1 MKLTKSISYGKLER
15 DKEVIDRLAERNIS
29 WKLDSYFKKYEGKNI
44 EIELKLMLDEQKDG
58 KFKGGLYATV
68 DGKWHVFKRQ
78 NYKKLDDLVNG
89 LFDHLKESFS
99 RK

>member
-1 MKLTKSISYGKLER
+1 MKLIKSISYGKLER
-15 DKEVIDRLAERNIS
+15 DKEVIDRLTEKNMS
-29 WKLDSYFKKYEGKNI
+29 GKLDSYFKKYDNKDT

-58 KFKGGLYATV
+58 KFKGGLYATI

-89 LFDHLKESFS
+89 LFDHLKESLS
-99 RK
+99 HK

>member
-1 MKLTKSISYGKLER
+1 MKLIKSISYGKLER
-15 DKEVIDRLAERNIS
+15 DKAVIDRLVEKNMAG
-29 WKLDSYFKKYEGKNI
+29 KLDSYFKKFDEQDKK
-44 EIELKLMLDEQKDG
+44 IELKLMLDEQKDG

-68 DGKWHVFKRQ
+68 DGKSHVFKRQ

-89 LFDHLKESFS
+89 LFDHLKEALS